1 MKKIA
6 FVARLA
12 VGGLL
17 FAAVVYMV
25 LAFPG
30 LLDDRGSKVLPA
42 STRGAFR

>member
-1 MKKIA
+1 MKRIA
-6 FVARLA
+6 FVARFV

-30 LLDDRGSKVLPA
+30 LLDDRGSTVLPA
-42 STRGAFR
+42 SKLGAFR